1 MRAPTELKAPNQ
13 VDPKTLHRIFF
24 FDHFCLI
31 TAGIIALMNLLPGM
45 ITPLAAALPR
55 SWPDMRIPGAATILC
70 AVLSLYFS
78 EATQPRPAKVLA
90 MILGTLTSAIAVIAL
105 FPVIG
110 GSRLPLGWILDRNQ
124 VVFPPTP
131 MEVSFAALFLVG
143 IAILLGS
150 FRGRRAARITD
161 VLALILAFAVFAL
174 VLESL
179 FRLAGLSSSSAS
191 GLKSISTLA
200 CIALLT
206 IVVIL
211 RRTEGGFLSLLWG
224 YGTGSRMAR
233 MLAPILFLLPMLREI
248 ARAHLLRSRW
258 IPSTYAA
265 AILTSA
271 GTGLALVLL
280 FVLARIINRMQ
291 QRIQNDVLRDELTS
305 LYSVRGFYLLAEQSF
320 RHSRRTREPFGAI
333 FIDMDNLKTINDKL
347 GHSMGSVSLVETAK
361 LLTANFR
368 DTDII
373 GRVGGDEFLVAGHF
387 NNRQILAAVERLRE
401 ATARKNDVVGQQ
413 FSISLS
419 VGYAVAEDYAHET
432 LHSLVAKADEAMYKE
447 KRGKKEARAAAAAQ
461 PDNHSSGAPQ
471 NKAVAFGQIV
481 L

>member
-1 MRAPTELKAPNQ
+1 MRARTELKAPNQ

-24 FDHFCLI
+24 IDHFCLI
-31 TAGIIALMNLLPGM
+31 AAGIIALMNLLPGM
-45 ITPLAAALPR
+45 ITPLAAALPTG
-55 SWPDMRIPGAATILC
+55 WTDMRISGAATTLC

-78 EATQPRPAKVLA
+78 EVTQPRRAKVLA
-90 MILGTLTSAIAVIAL
+90 MILGTLTSAIAIVAL

-110 GSRLPLGWILDRNQ
+110 GSRSSPGWILDRHQ
-124 VVFPPTP
+124 VVFPPSP
-131 MEVSFAALFLVG
+131 LECSFAALFLVG
-143 IAILLGS
+143 IAILFGS
-150 FRGRRAARITD
+150 FRGPRVARIAD

-174 VLESL
+174 VLESV
-179 FRLAGLSSSSAS
+179 FRLAGLSHSSATGPTS
-191 GLKSISTLA
+191 VPTLW

-206 IVVIL
+206 TVVML
-211 RRTEGGFLSLLWG
+211 RRTEGGSLSLLWG
-224 YGTGSRMAR
+224 YGTGSRIAR
-233 MLAPILFLLPMLREI
+233 MLAPILLLLPMLREI

-271 GTGLALVLL
+271 GTALALVLL
-280 FVLARIINRMQ
+280 FILARIINRMQ
-291 QRIQNDVLRDELTS
+291 ERIQNDILRDELTG
-305 LYSVRGFYLLAEQSF
+305 LYSVKGFYLLADQSF
-320 RHSRRTREPFGAI
+320 RHSRRTQEPFGAI

-347 GHSMGSVSLVETAK
+347 GHSMGSVSLIETAK
-361 LLTANFR
+361 LLTTNFR

-373 GRVGGDEFLVAGHF
+373 GRVGGDEFLVVGPF
-387 NNRQILAAVERLRE
+387 NDRQIATAVERLRK
-401 ATARKNDVVGQQ
+401 AVARKNDVVSQQ

-419 VGYAVAEDYAHET
+419 VGCAVAEHFAHET
-432 LHSLVAKADEAMYKE
+432 LQSLVAKADEAMYKE

-461 PDNHSSGAPQ
+461 LENHSSGEPQ